1 MAKRWSAEDIRDLKT
16 LAQEYS
22 VQAIAEKMD
31 RTVGGVAFKAHQL
44 GLPLKARSQA
54 TAREFADLGGL
65 MSYGVNQLDLARQAA
80 TYVDKILKGAKPAE
94 LPVEQPINFELVINL
109 KAARELGVTISR
121 ELLLVADDA
130 VE

>member
-44 GLPLKARSQA
+44 GLPVKGALASHRS
-54 TAREFADLGGL
+54 
-65 MSYGVNQLDLARQAA
+65 GVHGFQLDRERQQAPC
-80 TYVDKILKGAKPAE
+80 V
-94 LPVEQPINFELVINL
+94 
-109 KAARELGVTISR
+109 
-121 ELLLVADDA
+121 
-130 VE
+130 